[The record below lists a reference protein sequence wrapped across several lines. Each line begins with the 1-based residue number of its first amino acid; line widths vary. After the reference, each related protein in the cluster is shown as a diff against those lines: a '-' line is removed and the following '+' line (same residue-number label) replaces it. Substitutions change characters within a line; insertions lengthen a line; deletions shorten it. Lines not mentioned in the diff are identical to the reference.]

1 MHAVP
6 AGSADSVELAGDVCG
21 GVAAAAA
28 AAAASIAAAAGAE
41 AAIGQRS
48 NTLAH
53 TQRSR
58 HAHAHAQSHTP
69 YATLRVRHL
78 SVTAMRAYACCWM
91 CEVRREVLRL
101 LLCRFGA
108 IRARCAAR
116 DSRSAARAR
125 ERGPPCAALVAAV
138 RNALAA
144 SHARTGCAHTCTS
157 AWYVRRA
164 TSARYDLE
172 AEIRHECPRNRRKS
186 SSSFLFSTDFYNNS
200 TQGTSW
206 WDAQFLVAASS
217 PLPSR
222 RSRCALALVHQTSM
236 VLCILAAAASNGE

>member
-1 MHAVP
+1 MV
-6 AGSADSVELAGDVCG
+6 SDRT
-21 GVAAAAA
+21 
-28 AAAASIAAAAGAE
+28 
-41 AAIGQRS
+41 RS
-48 NTLAH
+48 H

-101 LLCRFGA
+101 LVCRFGA

-125 ERGPPCAALVAAV
+125 ERAHPSPETPPRA
-138 RNALAA
+138 
-144 SHARTGCAHTCTS
+144 HAMRRARRCRTQRTRSAERACTS
-157 AWYVRRA
+157 VWYVRRA

-200 TQGTSW
+200 TNTAKMPPRAPCFCWWSSW
-206 WDAQFLVAASS
+206 WGHCLE
-217 PLPSR
+217 
-222 RSRCALALVHQTSM
+222 
-236 VLCILAAAASNGE
+236 NG

>member
-6 AGSADSVELAGDVCG
+6 AGSADSVELAGDVCRGGG
-21 GVAAAAA
+21 GVAAAAAA

-91 CEVRREVLRL
+91 CEVRREALRL
-101 LLCRFGA
+101 LVCRSGA

-125 ERGPPCAALVAAV
+125 ERAHTHPTRAHILRRARRCRTYATHSQRRTRARDA
-138 RNALAA
+138 
-144 SHARTGCAHTCTS
+144 HARVPVSG
-157 AWYVRRA
+157 
-164 TSARYDLE
+164 
-172 AEIRHECPRNRRKS
+172 
-186 SSSFLFSTDFYNNS
+186 
-200 TQGTSW
+200 
-206 WDAQFLVAASS
+206 
-217 PLPSR
+217 
-222 RSRCALALVHQTSM
+222 M
-236 VLCILAAAASNGE
+236 